1 MKIISSSKVT
11 IKLLFPPKQRLL
23 PNIKVDVLIF
33 GEIHQLIWGL
43 VFLSQRIS
51 ESVMADTEAVLFSGI
66 SDAVPIQTLF

>member
-1 MKIISSSKVT
+1 MKMMRSPKVT
-11 IKLLFPPKQRLL
+11 IKLSFPPKQRFL

-33 GEIHQLIWGL
+33 GEIHQLIWGV

-51 ESVMADTEAVLFSGI
+51 ESVMADTQAVLFSEI

>member
-1 MKIISSSKVT
+1 MKMMRSPKVT
-11 IKLLFPPKQRLL
+11 IKLSFPPKQRFL

-51 ESVMADTEAVLFSGI
+51 ESVMADTEAVPFSAI
-66 SDAVPIQTLF
+66 PDAIPMQTLF